1 MGIVTDLFALMSGSF
16 GAGVPSLVVI
26 AIPLIVGLI
35 IGFVLRKALKIGI
48 ILVIVA
54 FAASY
59 LGFISLA
66 GVEQS
71 VKDLAT
77 KYGPV
82 AMSYVALFFGIIPLS
97 IGLIIGV
104 IIGFVF

>member
-1 MGIVTDLFALMSGSF
+1 MSIITDIFSLMTGSF
-16 GAGVPSLVVI
+16 GGLPSLVVI

-54 FAASY
+54 IVASY

-66 GVEQS
+66 SVEQGA
-71 VKDLAT
+71 KDLAT

-82 AMSYVALFFGIIPLS
+82 AMTYVAIFFGIIPLS
-97 IGLIIGV
+97 IGLVLGI

>member
-1 MGIVTDLFALMSGSF
+1 MSGSF
-16 GAGVPSLVVI
+16 GGGVPSLVVI

-54 FAASY
+54 FVASY

-66 GVEQS
+66 SVEQGA
-71 VKDLAT
+71 KDLAT
-77 KYGPV
+77 KYGPT
-82 AMSYVALFFGIIPLS
+82 AMSYIALFFGIIPLS

-104 IIGFVF
+104 IIGFIF